1 MTRILFITAT
11 RIGDAIL
18 FSGPLAHL
26 ARTHPGAHIT
36 VACGPLAAPLFRAA
50 PFVTDVIVMAKRPG
64 GRHWLDLWRRTAGR
78 RWDLVV
84 DMRGV
89 PVTEDDL
96 AYLRLERDY
105 TNALLCE
112 LPNGHF
118 GDTIARQFLFD
129 VFNQLLFKEL
139 CNSKDERI
147 AGIAAKAIKEV
158 NYHVRHSTDWVLRL
172 GDGTEESH
180 DRIQDSFNRLWEY
193 TGDLFVQDEHDRW
206 CVENGIGPDLDT
218 LLPRWKQ
225 KVSEVLTEATLT
237 YVALDDK
244 GKKQALPAVG
254 HAQ

>member
-1 MTRILFITAT
+1 MPANEKTYRYVLRLGDNALILGH
-11 RIGDAIL
+11 RLSEWCGH
-18 FSGPLAHL
+18 GPELEEDIAL
-26 ARTHPGAHIT
+26 IN
-36 VACGPLAAPLFRAA
+36 VS
-50 PFVTDVIVMAKRPG
+50 
-64 GRHWLDLWRRTAGR
+64 LDLLGQSRSFLTYAGEVEGKGR
-78 RWDLVV
+78 
-84 DMRGV
+84 
-89 PVTEDDL
+89 TEDDL

-129 VFNQLLFKEL
+129 VFNHLLFREL

-147 AGIAAKAIKEV
+147 AGIAAKAIKEI

-180 DRIQDSFNRLWEY
+180 DRIQESFNRLWEY

-206 CVENGIGPDLDT
+206 CVENGIGPDLGT
-218 LLPRWKQ
+218 LLPPWKQ

-237 YVALDDK
+237 VPTDGWMQK
-244 GKKQALPAVG
+244 GSKTGTHTEHFGFLLAELQYMQRAMPG
-254 HAQ
+254 CEW

>member
-1 MTRILFITAT
+1 MESLFKYTLRLGDNALILGH
-11 RIGDAIL
+11 RLSEWCGH
-18 FSGPLAHL
+18 GPELEEDIAL
-26 ARTHPGAHIT
+26 IN
-36 VACGPLAAPLFRAA
+36 VA
-50 PFVTDVIVMAKRPG
+50 
-64 GRHWLDLWRRTAGR
+64 LDLLGHSRSLLAYAGEAEGKGR
-78 RWDLVV
+78 
-84 DMRGV
+84 
-89 PVTEDDL
+89 TEDDL

-118 GDTIARQFLFD
+118 GGTIARQFLFD

-139 CNSKDERI
+139 CNSSDERI
-147 AGIAAKAIKEV
+147 AGIAAKAIKEI

-180 DRIQDSFNRLWEY
+180 NRIQDSFNRLWEY

-237 YVALDDK
+237 VPQDGWMQK
-244 GKKQALPAVG
+244 GSKNGTHTEHFGFLLAELQYMQRAMPG
-254 HAQ
+254 CEW